1 MHVSS
6 ASRTAVITGHGVI
19 SAAGTGTDATLA
31 ALREGRSGLGPL
43 TLFESPRCGSFP
55 VAEVAGIE
63 PRDEPRALS
72 LARTAISEALEA
84 QDIDRDR
91 TGLVLG
97 TTVGGMPESEVQAAH
112 LIRGEPVDS
121 QVWTRHEC
129 GYLATTLAAEF
140 GLKGPTATIS
150 NACASGA
157 EAIACAAEML
167 LAGAAD
173 AMVAGG
179 TDAICRLTLNGFASL
194 LVVDEH
200 GCRPFDTDR
209 GGMNLGEGA
218 AFVVLRRAQ
227 DANEPLAV
235 LAGSGNS
242 CDAYHPTAPEP
253 EGRGAEQAMRAAL
266 AGVDPRDIGYINA
279 HGTGTPDNDL
289 AEGRAIRRIFGDDV
303 PPLSST
309 KRVFGHT
316 LGAAGAIEAVVSVL
330 AIREGLL
337 PGNPGLEN
345 LDPECEVDPLRSSA
359 AGRPRA
365 VLSNSFG
372 FGGSNSVLCFTAAS

>member
-6 ASRTAVITGHGVI
+6 ASRTAVITGHGIV
-19 SAAGTGTDATLA
+19 SAAGRGADATLG

-43 TLFESPRCGSFP
+43 TLFESPRCGHFP
-55 VAEVAGIE
+55 VAEVAGVG
-63 PRDEPRALS
+63 PADEPRALS
-72 LARTAISEALEA
+72 LARLALEEALDG
-84 QDIDRDR
+84 QDLDRAR

-112 LIRGEPVDS
+112 VIRGEPVDE
-121 QVWTRHEC
+121 QVWTRHDC
-129 GYLATTLAAEF
+129 GYLATTLAAE
-140 GLKGPTATIS
+140 S
-150 NACASGA
+150 
-157 EAIACAAEML
+157 
-167 LAGAAD
+167 D

-194 LVVDEH
+194 LVVDEE
-200 GCRPFDTDR
+200 GCRPFDIDR

-227 DANEPLAV
+227 DAREPLAA
-235 LAGSGNS
+235 LAGAGNS

-266 AGVDPRDIGYINA
+266 AGIDPAEIGYINA

-289 AEGRAIRRIFGDDV
+289 AEGRAIRRIFRDDV

-330 AIREGLL
+330 AVHAGLL
-337 PGNPGLEN
+337 PGNPGLDR
-345 LDPECEVDPLRSSA
+345 LDPECGVDPLRA
-359 AGRPRA
+359 TQDGRPRA

-372 FGGSNSVLCFTAAS
+372 FGGNNSVLCFTAAS